1 MRYRTGRLISFQ
13 HERRR
18 PIDKRLLCYIVTP
31 SPTAALQESQMSF
44 RVLFTAI
51 AMTLGA
57 GGAAAQ
63 SETHEDVI
71 VVRALPLERSVLE
84 SVQPVGVLTGEQ
96 LDDRRG
102 VTLGDTLQRELGVHN
117 SYYGPGAGRPII
129 RGLGGPRVR
138 VLEDG
143 LATGDLAA
151 QSDDHAVAADPMLFR
166 QVEVLRG
173 PATLLYGSGA
183 SGGIVN
189 VIDDRIPE
197 QFPDAPFE
205 ARAEV
210 RGDSAANERSG
221 VLRLGGGA
229 GSIAW
234 HADGTWRQTDDY
246 RIPGEAR
253 IRQDDDHD
261 GSQRL
266 ENSFVE
272 KLSGTLGLSWI
283 GERGFVGG
291 SFRTFDSEYGIPTP
305 HGEDDQGH
313 DGDLD
318 TDDGEFVYAD
328 ARQRRWDLK
337 GGLHDPLPGFNRATM
352 RFSYT
357 DYSHS
362 ELPLAHDNGDH
373 GADVHETHFD
383 LRTVQSRIQL
393 EHAPINGWTGVLGLQ
408 LEQERFSSAGTEVF
422 APDGRTRMA
431 GLFVIEERAFGP
443 LTVSVGGR
451 VEGTRVRADE
461 LFAWDPGHDQDDNDE
476 GLRRSFTTWSASLG
490 GIWQPDEQWRV
501 ALNYSRAQRAPSH
514 AELFALGPHAAT
526 FSFEI
531 GEPHLRRETTNGW
544 DLGVHYDT
552 RVWGIEVNLFH
563 NDIDDF
569 VYLEPTGEQHFGL
582 PVRQTRQADAR
593 LTGFETRG
601 IWHLHDTVAGTFDLW
616 ASYDAVRGRLRDGGN
631 LPRISP
637 QRLGL
642 GVDWRHPTNLRG
654 GLDGFRVLRQDRV
667 AAFETSTPGY
677 HLLGARVS
685 YGFDFGGMGM
695 EAFLRAENLTNEV
708 ARVHTSYLKEYAPLP
723 GRNFIFGLRGRF

>member
-1 MRYRTGRLISFQ
+1 MSY
-13 HERRR
+13 
-18 PIDKRLLCYIVTP
+18 RLLVT
-31 SPTAALQESQMSF
+31 AM
-44 RVLFTAI
+44 

-57 GGAAAQ
+57 GVAAAQ

-102 VTLGDTLQRELGVHN
+102 ITLGDTLQRELGVHN
-117 SYYGPGAGRPII
+117 AYYGPGAGRPII

-166 QVEVLRG
+166 QVEILRG

-183 SGGIVN
+183 SGGVVN

-197 QFPDAPFE
+197 RFPDAPFE
-205 ARAEV
+205 ARAEL
-210 RGDSAANERSG
+210 RGDSVASERSG

-229 GSIAW
+229 GSVAW
-234 HADGTWRQTDDY
+234 HADGTWRRTDDY

-253 IRQDDDHD
+253 IPHGHDDDHH
-261 GSQRL
+261 GHGGNQRL

-272 KLSGTLGLSWI
+272 NLAGTLGLSWI

-291 SFRTFDSEYGIPTP
+291 SFRAFDSEYGIPAP
-305 HGEDDQGH
+305 HAHADDDHDQDH
-313 DGDLD
+313 DGDHD
-318 TDDGEFVYAD
+318 ADEGEFVYAE

-337 GGLHDPLPGFNRATM
+337 GGLHDPLPGFNRATV
-352 RFSYT
+352 RLSYT
-357 DYSHS
+357 DYAHS
-362 ELPLAHDNGDH
+362 ELPLAGHDDHDDGHGHDH
-373 GADVHETHFD
+373 GSDAHQTHFD
-383 LRTVQSRIQL
+383 LRTLQSRIQL

-408 LEQERFSSAGTEVF
+408 LEQERFSSDGTEVF

-431 GLFVIEERAFGP
+431 GLFVVEERGFGP
-443 LTVSVGGR
+443 LTVTVGGR

-461 LFAWDPGHDQDDNDE
+461 LFAWDHDHGHGHGLDHDDE
-476 GLRRSFTTWSASLG
+476 GLRRSFTTWSGSMG

-514 AELFALGPHAAT
+514 AELFAFGPHAAT
-526 FSFEI
+526 FSFEV
-531 GEPHLRRETTNGW
+531 GEPHLSRETTNGW
-544 DLGVHYDT
+544 DLGLHYDG
-552 RVWGIEVNLFH
+552 RAWGVEVNLFH

-601 IWHLHDTVAGTFDLW
+601 IWHLHDTAAGTFDLW
-616 ASYDAVRGRLRDGGN
+616 ASYDTVRGRLRDGGN
-631 LPRISP
+631 LPRVSP
-637 QRLGL
+637 QRVGL
-642 GVDWRHPTNLRG
+642 GVDWRHPANLRG
-654 GLDGFRVLRQDRV
+654 GLDWFRVLRQDHV
-667 AAFETSTPGY
+667 AEFETPTPGY
-677 HLLGARVS
+677 HLVGARVS
-685 YGFDFGGMGM
+685 YAFDFSGMGM